1 MGRAL
6 STIPWTVATV
16 TALSAIR
23 SMLATG
29 MALENPQEGVRDTI
43 LWMPPVDAHAATLEY
58 CYPTRRWSETCFAS
72 VLPSVEFIYINHY
85 GDSSYA

>member
-58 CYPTRRWSETCFAS
+58 CYQRVVVDGQRL
-72 VLPSVEFIYINHY
+72 VLLAFF
-85 GDSSYA
+85 